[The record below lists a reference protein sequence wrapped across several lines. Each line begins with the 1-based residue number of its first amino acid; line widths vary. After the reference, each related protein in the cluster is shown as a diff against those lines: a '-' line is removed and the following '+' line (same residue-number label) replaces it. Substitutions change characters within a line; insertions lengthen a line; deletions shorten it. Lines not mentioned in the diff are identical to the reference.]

1 MVSNGNMP
9 AEEVSIDSVLKKFL
23 LSKGITSLYPPQV
36 EALNKGVLNG
46 KNIVLASHTASGK
59 TLVAELVILKRFI
72 EGSLNKAVYMV
83 PLKAIASEKYEE
95 FKELSTYGLKIALS
109 TGDYDSDDEFL
120 REYDVIITTNEKFDS
135 LLRHRPSWLKDIS
148 VLVVDEIHYIDDVK
162 RGPVIEGVISKVKS
176 LGEVQIIALSA
187 TISNAD
193 EIAKWLD
200 AECVVSDWRPVP
212 LREGIY
218 YNGTIMF
225 NDGAKVYIKKVFN
238 NPILDLVYDTMVKG
252 GQALIFTNTRRL
264 AVQLAMKIASKLG
277 VKGLDFLLY
286 KDVRNVM
293 EELEKSSNVST
304 LNKQLSSLAACGVS
318 FHHAGL
324 TYTQRK
330 IIERYFRRGII
341 KVVVAT
347 PTLAAGVN
355 LPARRVIIHSHVRYE
370 PGLGSVP
377 IKTMEYKQMCGRAGR
392 PGYDEIGEAIIIAR
406 SEFDIDKLWKMYVL
420 SKPETLFSKLGREH
434 ALRTYILALIA
445 SRYAKDLKD
454 IMHCVKHT
462 LYYKQFGRSD
472 IEVKLHEIIGFLSE
486 NHFIVKTPTLKPTIL
501 GKRVSELYIDP
512 LSAIV
517 FVKGLKDV
525 SKVYDVG
532 VLVLITLTPD
542 MPKLSVRRTDFK
554 NIDMF
559 LEENYP
565 YLPLDPYEIS
575 FITEYTIASAIKT
588 AMFLYDWIN
597 ERDEESL
604 VKKYGLGPGDIY
616 SLVESAEWLAYS
628 LRELA
633 KLMVSDYRVIQ
644 KINTMYRRV
653 KAGVKEELLELIKLE
668 GIGRIRARSL
678 YNSGY
683 RTLNDIAKASVGELI
698 NVRGIGVE
706 LARKIIKQAKEIIKG
721 HD

>member
-1 MVSNGNMP
+1 MLNSRNIP
-9 AEEVSIDSVLKKFL
+9 IEEIIIDPILRKFL

-59 TLVAELVILKRFI
+59 TLIAELVILKRFI
-72 EGSLNKAVYMV
+72 EGNLGKAIYMV

-109 TGDYDSDDEFL
+109 TGDYDSEDEFL
-120 REYDVIITTNEKFDS
+120 KDYDVVITTNEKFDS
-135 LLRHRPSWLKDIS
+135 LLRHRPSWLKNIS
-148 VLVVDEIHYIDDVK
+148 VLIVDEIHYIDDVK

-187 TISNAD
+187 TVSNAD
-193 EIAKWLD
+193 EIANWLD
-200 AECVVSDWRPVP
+200 AECVISDWRPVP
-212 LREGIY
+212 LREGVY
-218 YNGTIMF
+218 YDGTIMF
-225 NDGAKVYIKKVFN
+225 NDGIKVRIKKIFN
-238 NPILDLVYDTMVKG
+238 NPVLDLVYDTMVKG
-252 GQALIFTNTRRL
+252 GQALVFTNTRRL
-264 AVQLAMKIASKLG
+264 AVQLAVKIASKLG
-277 VKGLDFLLY
+277 VKGLNFLLY

-293 EELEKSSNVST
+293 EELEKSSNVSA

-324 TYTQRK
+324 TYMQRK
-330 IIERYFRRGII
+330 IIEKYFRRGVI
-341 KVVVAT
+341 KVIVAT

-370 PGLGSVP
+370 HGLGRIP

-420 SKPETLFSKLGREH
+420 SKPETLFSKLGREN

-445 SRYAKDLKD
+445 SRYAKNLKD
-454 IMHCVKHT
+454 IMYCVKNT
-462 LYYKQFGRSD
+462 LYYKQFGSRS
-472 IEVKLHEIIGFLSE
+472 IEVKLHEIIDFLCE
-486 NHFIVKTPTLKPTIL
+486 NHFIVKTPTLKPTVL

-532 VLVLITLTPD
+532 ILVLITLTPD
-542 MPKLSVRRTDFK
+542 MPKLSVRRADFK
-554 NIDMF
+554 NIDVF
-559 LEENYP
+559 LEENYSH
-565 YLPLDPYEIS
+565 LPLDPYEIS
-575 FITEYTIASAIKT
+575 FITEYTITSAIKT

-597 ERDEESL
+597 ERDEEFL

-628 LRELA
+628 LKELA
-633 KLMVSDYRVIQ
+633 KLLVRNYGVIQ

-683 RTLNDIAKASVGELI
+683 RTLNDIAKASVEKLI

-706 LARKIIKQAKEIIKG
+706 LAGKIIRQAKEIIKG

>member
-1 MVSNGNMP
+1 LVSNRNMP
-9 AEEVSIDSVLKKFL
+9 AEEVSMDPVLKKFL

-109 TGDYDSDDEFL
+109 TGDYDSEDEFL
-120 REYDVIITTNEKFDS
+120 RDYDVIITTNEKFDS

-225 NDGAKVYIKKVFN
+225 NDGAKVRIKTVFN

-330 IIERYFRRGII
+330 IIERYFRRGVI
-341 KVVVAT
+341 KVIVAT

-462 LYYKQFGRSD
+462 LYYKQFGSSD
-472 IEVKLHEIIGFLSE
+472 IEVKLHEIIDFLSE

-542 MPKLSVRRTDFK
+542 MPKLSVRRIDFK
-554 NIDMF
+554 VIDIF

-597 ERDEESL
+597 ECDEEFL

-633 KLMVSDYRVIQ
+633 KLLVRDYGAIQ

-706 LARKIIKQAKEIIKG
+706 LARKIIRQAKEIIKG
-721 HD
+721 YD

>member
-1 MVSNGNMP
+1 MLNSRNILV
-9 AEEVSIDSVLKKFL
+9 EEVIIDPVLRKFL

-46 KNIVLASHTASGK
+46 KSIVLASHTASGK
-59 TLVAELVILKRFI
+59 TLIAELVILKRFI
-72 EGSLNKAVYMV
+72 KGNLGKAIYMV

-109 TGDYDSDDEFL
+109 TGDYDSEDEFL
-120 REYDVIITTNEKFDS
+120 KDYDVVITTNEKFDS
-135 LLRHRPSWLKDIS
+135 LLRHRPSWLKNIS
-148 VLVVDEIHYIDDVK
+148 VLIVDEIHYIDDVK

-187 TISNAD
+187 TVSNAD
-193 EIAKWLD
+193 EIANWLD
-200 AECVVSDWRPVP
+200 AECVISDWRPVP
-212 LREGIY
+212 LREGVY

-225 NDGAKVYIKKVFN
+225 NDGIKVRIKKIFN
-238 NPILDLVYDTMVKG
+238 NPVLDLVYDTMVKG
-252 GQALIFTNTRRL
+252 GQALVFTNTRRL
-264 AVQLAMKIASKLG
+264 AVQLAVKIASKLG

-293 EELEKSSNVST
+293 EELEKSSNVSA

-324 TYTQRK
+324 TYMQRK
-330 IIERYFRRGII
+330 IIEKYFRRGVI
-341 KVVVAT
+341 KVIVAT

-370 PGLGSVP
+370 HGLGRIP

-420 SKPETLFSKLGREH
+420 SKPETLFSKLGREN

-445 SRYAKDLKD
+445 SKYAKNLKD
-454 IMHCVKHT
+454 IMYCVKNT
-462 LYYKQFGRSD
+462 LYYKQFGSRS
-472 IEVKLHEIIGFLSE
+472 IEVKLHEIIDFLCE
-486 NHFIVKTPTLKPTIL
+486 NHFIVKTPTLKPTVL

-532 VLVLITLTPD
+532 ILVLITLTPD
-542 MPKLSVRRTDFK
+542 MPKLSVRRADFK
-554 NIDMF
+554 NIDIF
-559 LEENYP
+559 FEENYS

-575 FITEYTIASAIKT
+575 FITEYTITSAIKT

-597 ERDEESL
+597 ERDEEFL

-628 LRELA
+628 LKELA
-633 KLMVSDYRVIQ
+633 KLLVRNYGVIQ

-683 RTLNDIAKASVGELI
+683 RTLNDIAKASVEKLI

-706 LARKIIKQAKEIIKG
+706 LAGKIIRQAKEIIKG
-721 HD
+721 YD

>member
-1 MVSNGNMP
+1 LVSNRNMS
-9 AEEVSIDSVLKKFL
+9 AEEVSIDPVLKKFL

-109 TGDYDSDDEFL
+109 TGDYDSEDEFL

-225 NDGAKVYIKKVFN
+225 NDGAKVRIKTVFN

-324 TYTQRK
+324 TYMQRK
-330 IIERYFRRGII
+330 IIERYFRRGVI
-341 KVVVAT
+341 KVIVAT

-462 LYYKQFGRSD
+462 LYYKQFGSSD
-472 IEVKLHEIIGFLSE
+472 IEVKLHEIIDFLRE

-554 NIDMF
+554 VIDMF

-588 AMFLYDWIN
+588 AMFLHDWIN
-597 ERDEESL
+597 ERDEEFL
-604 VKKYGLGPGDIY
+604 VKNYGLGPGDIY

-633 KLMVSDYRVIQ
+633 KLLVRDYGVIQ

-653 KAGVKEELLELIKLE
+653 KAGVKEELLEFIKLE

-683 RTLNDIAKASVGELI
+683 RTLNDIAKASVGELV
-698 NVRGIGVE
+698 NVRGLGVE
-706 LARKIIKQAKEIIKG
+706 LARKIIRQAKEIIKG

>member
-1 MVSNGNMP
+1 MVSNRNMS
-9 AEEVSIDSVLKKFL
+9 AEEVSIDPVLKKFL

-109 TGDYDSDDEFL
+109 TGDYDSEDEFL

-225 NDGAKVYIKKVFN
+225 NDGAKVRIKTVFN

-324 TYTQRK
+324 TYMQRK
-330 IIERYFRRGII
+330 IIERYFRRGVI
-341 KVVVAT
+341 KVIVAT

-462 LYYKQFGRSD
+462 LYYKQFGSSD
-472 IEVKLHEIIGFLSE
+472 IEVKLHEIIDFLRE

-554 NIDMF
+554 VIDMF

-588 AMFLYDWIN
+588 AMFLHDWIN
-597 ERDEESL
+597 ERDEEFL
-604 VKKYGLGPGDIY
+604 VKNYGLGPGDIY

-633 KLMVSDYRVIQ
+633 KLLVRDYGVIQ

-653 KAGVKEELLELIKLE
+653 KAGVKEELLEFIKLE

-683 RTLNDIAKASVGELI
+683 RTLNDIAKASVGELV

-706 LARKIIKQAKEIIKG
+706 LARKIIRQAKEIIKG